1 MKKTISEIDVKDKK
15 VLLRVDFNVPLEN
28 GVITDDARI
37 ERELPTI
44 KYLLAKGA
52 KLIICSHLG
61 RPEGKVVPSM
71 SLMPVAKRLVDLLP
85 LTRIKFANDC
95 VGKETEEMAANLKS
109 GEILLL
115 ENLRFYSAEEK
126 NDPFFAKQLAALADI
141 YVDDAFGTAHRNH
154 ASICGVAKL
163 LPNAVGFLM
172 GQEVNTILDV
182 LENPERPFV
191 AILGG
196 SKVSDKIY
204 VVMNLIN
211 KVNAILIGGGMA
223 YTFLKARGVK
233 VGKSLVDDDKLELAK
248 NILDEAEKRGVNV
261 FLPIDHI
268 CAEGFTPNAKAIRV
282 KTADVPD
289 DLMALDIGPHTIKLF
304 SRVLKK
310 SKTVIWNGPMGVF
323 EFPKFAHGTEKV
335 AKAVAKVQGK
345 TVVGGGDSIAAI
357 RSLKLENKIYHIST
371 GGGASLKLLEGETL
385 PGVEVIEN
393 V

>member
-95 VGKETEEMAANLKS
+95 VGKETEEMAASLKS

-268 CAEGFTPNAKAIRV
+268 CAEGFTPNSKAIRV

-345 TVVGGGDSIAAI
+345 TIVGGGDSIAAI